1 MGVCEI
7 LAATDYPGLTWSEIE
22 GLLPLTGVRDAGD
35 PNLSKRK
42 RLYAVLLT
50 TQYTQRA
57 GNCVIAFINQAM
69 KPARYV
75 NDPARFGALR
85 DGLNEVLAFK
95 ALRVTEAGRSGQWSG
110 RQNAFRGRRD
120 CRTAQKRAGAAAG
133 ACGSNQVLQRGAD
146 QKIGLS
152 RHV

>member
-85 DGLNEVLAFK
+85 
-95 ALRVTEAGRSGQWSG
+95 GRS
-110 RQNAFRGRRD
+110 
-120 CRTAQKRAGAAAG
+120 
-133 ACGSNQVLQRGAD
+133 
-146 QKIGLS
+146 
-152 RHV
+152 